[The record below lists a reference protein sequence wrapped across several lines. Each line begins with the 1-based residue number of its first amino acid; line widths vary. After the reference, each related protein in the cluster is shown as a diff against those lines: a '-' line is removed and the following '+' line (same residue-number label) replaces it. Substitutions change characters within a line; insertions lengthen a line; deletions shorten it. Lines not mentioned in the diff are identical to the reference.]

1 MIFLYLIRF
10 RMTLRIWAH
19 LEVIYQKKI
28 KKKNIKNRKR
38 LILLKW
44 QLALIFSTKL
54 SKSLLIKKNLNCQ
67 SKSNKRRMKRT
78 IIVKQRTNNFSIE
91 KFKKDCCSMLSNV
104 VLKMAFKIK
113 KTKIIKKITKLIR
126 FNLNKLRNQNS
137 KSNHNDFRS
146 QTFHLVFL
154 MQILILKMKIWF
166 CFQHIQRVSSTKMV
180 KMSFLKTK

>member
-10 RMTLRIWAH
+10 RMTLRIWVH

-28 KKKNIKNRKR
+28 KKKNIMNRKR

-44 QLALIFSTKL
+44 QLALTFSTKL
-54 SKSLLIKKNLNCQ
+54 SKSLLIKRNQNSQ
-67 SKSNKRRMKRT
+67 SKNNKRRMKR
-78 IIVKQRTNNFSIE
+78 IVKQRINNFLIE